1 MILLIT
7 SLSNA
12 QSCASSLQESADEAT
27 VIAANASEAVAKL
40 QQQEFSAVVIDQL
53 LLDSE
58 PDESEV
64 IFKHLGGAVP
74 VYVNFALAGLD
85 RVKRE
90 LRSALNRRSRE
101 VLMARGEAE
110 QALRHELNDTVT
122 ALLLSCEMAL
132 RVPELPAT
140 AEIKLRAVGE
150 LAKQVKEKLG
160 VQA

>member
-12 QSCASSLQESADEAT
+12 QSCASALQESTGEAT
-27 VIAANASEAVAKL
+27 IAASSSADAVSKL
-40 QQQEFSAVVIDQL
+40 QAQEFSAVVIDQL
-53 LLDSE
+53 LLDVE

-85 RVKRE
+85 RVRRE

-101 VLMARGEAE
+101 MLVARSEAK
-110 QALRHELNDTVT
+110 QALRHELSDKVT
-122 ALLLSCEMAL
+122 AMLLSCEMAL
-132 RVPELPAT
+132 HVPDLPVL
-140 AEIKLRAVGE
+140 AEAKLRAVDE
-150 LAKQVKEKLG
+150 LAKEMRQALG
-160 VQA
+160 VRT

>member
-12 QSCASSLQESADEAT
+12 HKCASALQESADEAT
-27 VIAANASEAVAKL
+27 VVASNAAEAIAQL
-40 QQQEFSAVVIDQL
+40 QAQEFSAVVIDQL

-58 PDESEV
+58 PDGSEV

-85 RVKRE
+85 RIRRE

-101 VLMARGEAE
+101 VLVARGEAE
-110 QALRHELNDTVT
+110 QALRHELNDKVT

-132 RVPELPAT
+132 RVPDLPAL
-140 AEIKLRAVGE
+140 AETKIRVVDD
-150 LAKQVKEKLG
+150 LAKEMRETLG
-160 VQA
+160 VRG